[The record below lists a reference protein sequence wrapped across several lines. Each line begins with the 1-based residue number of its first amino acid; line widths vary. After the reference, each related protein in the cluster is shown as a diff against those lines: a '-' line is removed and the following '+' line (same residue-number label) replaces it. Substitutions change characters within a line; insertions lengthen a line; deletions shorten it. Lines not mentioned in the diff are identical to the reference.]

1 MAKRKADKETDT
13 GARQGKLEP
22 EKTNKQ
28 ADDWELKGWLN
39 RSKSGKM
46 IKISLLN
53 GEDSIFLGLVSVKQ
67 VERLL
72 ADEVKG
78 VAIKT
83 PPEQEEN

>member
-1 MAKRKADKETDT
+1 MVKNKKTET

-22 EKTNKQ
+22 EKTKNQ

-39 RSKSGKM
+39 MSKSGKM
-46 IKISLLN
+46 LKVSLIN

-83 PPEQEEN
+83 PPESDTN